1 MQTFVPTRT
10 LAKRGF
16 AWLAAALLWL
26 RLTSLAAAQDRVAF
40 EYDPYRVSIWVAT
53 DASADVPVS
62 LASELASQLQ
72 RDTDQVFDAA
82 WEVQNRVC
90 PASLRTLV
98 ATQLEQLGVE
108 PLRAAD
114 PELLDYDK
122 LLLVACQARETGGW
136 RVGVRELDCRSRT
149 FGEAVYRDAPQRE
162 NLPGAAL
169 SALVHAFAPIV
180 RIELVDANKAV
191 TRLRAGGLV
200 TDDSPAAVSEGELLQ
215 PVIRRN
221 DRSGEPRAGGIQ
233 RLPYTFL
240 EVQKREAHRVECL
253 IHTGVRDAV
262 SGRSGRTERLALRV
276 RPDPRGTRLVLKS
289 LGDDATPLVEYD
301 VLTRA
306 PRKDAELV
314 PLGQSDWQGAI
325 ELPSGELPLQF
336 VYVRHGSM
344 TLARVPVVPGLVRE
358 QTLSLVNDDLR
369 LLAESYFLAVQNN
382 VMDLVARRELLAAR
396 IRLRVEEKDLATA
409 ERMLVELRALTSRT
423 ELLRQ
428 IELQQATYETSDKRL
443 QAKID
448 KMFAEL
454 RKLLTRHLNP
464 RLIDEVT
471 EEVQAAK
478 KA

>member
-1 MQTFVPTRT
+1 MLTFAPSRK
-10 LAKRGF
+10 LAYRGF
-16 AWLAAALLWL
+16 AWLAAALMLL
-26 RLTSLAAAQDRVAF
+26 GLTKNAHAEERVAF
-40 EYDPYRVSIWVAT
+40 EYDPYRVTIWVAA
-53 DASADVPVS
+53 DASAQVPLS
-62 LASELASQLQ
+62 LASELAWQLQ

-82 WEVQNRVC
+82 WEVQSSVC
-90 PASLRTLV
+90 PAPLQQRV
-98 ATQLEQLGVE
+98 AQQLEQLTVE
-108 PLRAAD
+108 SLRAEQ
-114 PELLDYDK
+114 PELLDNDK
-122 LLLVACQARETGGW
+122 LLLVACLASETGGW
-136 RVGVRELDCRSRT
+136 RIGVRELDCRSRT
-149 FGEAVYRDAPQRE
+149 FGEAVYRDVSQRE

-169 SALVHAFAPIV
+169 SALVQAFAPIV

-200 TDDSPAAVSEGELLQ
+200 SDDSPAAVAAGELLQ

-221 DRSGEPRAGGIQ
+221 DRSGEPRAGGFQ
-233 RLPYTFL
+233 RLPFTFL

-262 SGRSGRTERLALRV
+262 AGRSGRTERLALRV
-276 RPDPRGTRLVLKS
+276 RPDPRGTRLVLKA
-289 LGDDATPLVEYD
+289 LGEPGSPLVEYE

-306 PRKDAELV
+306 PRKEAELA

-325 ELPSGELPLQF
+325 ELPLGEQPLQF

-344 TLARVPVVPGLVRE
+344 MLARVPIVPGLVRE
-358 QTLSLVNDDLR
+358 QTLTLVNDDLR

-396 IRLRVEEKDLATA
+396 IRLRVEEKDLTTA
-409 ERMLVELRALTSRT
+409 ERMLVELRALTSRS

-428 IELQQATYETSDKRL
+428 IELQQVSYETSDKRL

-454 RKLLTRHLNP
+454 RKLLARHLNP